1 MRLTMRT
8 NLAMRTLMFCAVNE
22 GRIVRKVEV
31 AAACDASENHL
42 AQVIHKLAQAG
53 FIRTLRGRTGGLQL
67 RQTVAT
73 IRVGEVVRAFEAGLP
88 FTQCLGGHESDA
100 TEISAGI
107 SAGCPL
113 AGCCR
118 LKCAFA
124 DALEA
129 FYASLD
135 RLTLADL
142 VQGNT
147 GLDRLLKVA

>member
-67 RQTVAT
+67 RQTAAT
-73 IRVGEVVRAFEAGLP
+73 IRVGDVVRAFEAGLP
-88 FTQCLGGHESDA
+88 FTQCLGGHESVTGAKLRA
-100 TEISAGI
+100 TWPAM
-107 SAGCPL
+107 
-113 AGCCR
+113 R
-118 LKCAFA
+118 LWRCV
-124 DALEA
+124 
-129 FYASLD
+129 YC
-135 RLTLADL
+135 
-142 VQGNT
+142 
-147 GLDRLLKVA
+147 LLKLGSVGGRFGQGVVRAGLR